1 MIRLSNVSLALGGR
15 WVLSDIS
22 FEINRGEYVGLI
34 GPNGAGKTSLLK
46 TILGLYSPSKGTV
59 DLQKGITIGYVP
71 QKVHFSG
78 IVSISVAEAL
88 QMSGSHTQQEMQNA
102 LQKVEL
108 DASFLEKT
116 FHSLSGGQQQRV
128 ILARALCHLP
138 DMLLF
143 DEPLTGI
150 DHATKASVYG
160 LLSRLS
166 CQEGITMLFVSHEID
181 QITADCHRVLCL
193 NNRLHTGCHPM
204 DFANGRMKPCPVLDS
219 PKAQPVL
226 PIHHH
231 HRPVL
236 ASQHA

>member
-46 TILGLYSPSKGTV
+46 TILGLYSPNKGTIKM
-59 DLQKGITIGYVP
+59 QKGIQLGYVP
-71 QKVHFSG
+71 QKFEFLD
-78 IVSISVAEAL
+78 IVSISVAEVL
-88 QMSGSHTQQEMQNA
+88 QMSGKNSKKDMETA
-102 LQKVEL
+102 LQKVDMGAEML
-108 DASFLEKT
+108 QKT

-128 ILARALCHLP
+128 ILARALCQMP
-138 DMLLF
+138 DVLLF

-150 DHATKASVYG
+150 DHATKASLYG
-160 LLSRLS
+160 LLSRLNRK
-166 CQEGITMLFVSHEID
+166 EGITMLFVSHEID